1 MNIPPVNRDYAIVV
15 RQDLL
20 DMEGVKCHHVL
31 LYGFFK
37 VLSIQKGYC
46 WISRPA
52 LAKRFCTGERNIK
65 RWMAKLKHVHAIR
78 VEIVGSSTSPN
89 RKERRIYCLF

>member
-20 DMEGVKCHHVL
+20 DIPSIKCHHVL
-31 LYGFFK
+31 LYGFLK

-65 RWMAKLKHVHAIR
+65 YWLAELKRVKAIKIK
-78 VEIVGSSTSPN
+78 IVWHPTNGN
-89 RKERRIYCLF
+89 HKERRIYCLF

>member
-15 RQDLL
+15 QQDLL
-20 DMEGVKCHHVL
+20 DMPGIKCHHVL

-37 VLSIQKGYC
+37 VLSVQKGYC

-52 LAKRFCTGERNIK
+52 LAKRFCTSERNIK
-65 RWMAKLKHVHAIR
+65 RWMNKLKRVHAIR
-78 VEIVGSSTSPN
+78 VEIVGKAKTN
-89 RKERRIYCLF
+89 GNLERRIYCLF